1 MERGLKQST
10 LQGSHCF
17 CPSFFPNP
25 LANTLSFHSHL
36 SFFLRFALNQ
46 KQGNASP
53 PLLKESTGV
62 SVFIKYVVLFRI
74 DITYEMVFTNGH
86 QEISQITTIS
96 VHIPMM
102 AVRKTLRK
110 YRLVFHSIVQV
121 ILWHWELIWRHKETT
136 SYSFQFE
143 RMSNTC
149 LIKWNRIQ
157 AWQGDQSPSLHINW
171 IEEKNKQGF
180 HCKTRSKCSF

>member
-1 MERGLKQST
+1 MLTKNTIFASSKFLVYT
-10 LQGSHCF
+10 LDLDGEGIKTEYFARVALFLSL
-17 CPSFFPNP
+17 FF
-25 LANTLSFHSHL
+25 SKSV
-36 SFFLRFALNQ
+36 S
-46 KQGNASP
+46 NASP

-121 ILWHWELIWRHKETT
+121 IL
-136 SYSFQFE
+136 
-143 RMSNTC
+143 
-149 LIKWNRIQ
+149 
-157 AWQGDQSPSLHINW
+157 
-171 IEEKNKQGF
+171 
-180 HCKTRSKCSF
+180 

>member
-1 MERGLKQST
+1 MLTNNTIFASSKFLVYT
-10 LQGSHCF
+10 LDLDGEGIKTEYFARVALFLSL
-17 CPSFFPNP
+17 FFPNP

-74 DITYEMVFTNGH
+74 YITYEMVFTNGH

-121 ILWHWELIWRHKETT
+121 IL
-136 SYSFQFE
+136 
-143 RMSNTC
+143 
-149 LIKWNRIQ
+149 
-157 AWQGDQSPSLHINW
+157 
-171 IEEKNKQGF
+171 
-180 HCKTRSKCSF
+180 